1 MGSLYDIPAEFDDV
15 KVYNSTL
22 GHKVNNQFGSV
33 ANSKFW
39 PLEHPRFGKSK
50 RVNVLNHSQIYV
62 TERSG
67 TRDYLVV
74 YSFPDWNRTTSMP

>member
-50 RVNVLNHSQIYV
+50 RGLCFQIIHRFIHV
-62 TERSG
+62 CHRKVP
-67 TRDYLVV
+67 LVV
-74 YSFPDWNRTTSMP
+74 KGC